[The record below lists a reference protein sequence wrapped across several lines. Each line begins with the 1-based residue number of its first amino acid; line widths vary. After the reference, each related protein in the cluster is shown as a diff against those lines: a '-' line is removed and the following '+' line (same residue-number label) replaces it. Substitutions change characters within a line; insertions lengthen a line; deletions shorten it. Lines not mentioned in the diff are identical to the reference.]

1 MTNEITRMAKYAIEK
16 GITKKI
22 KEIKT
27 NPRDFAD
34 LAEIIMLFDPD
45 NTIVEEHIPSS
56 KIIEAA
62 VRYYEIAKIVW
73 KEYPKYIRKKK

>member
-1 MTNEITRMAKYAIEK
+1 
-16 GITKKI
+16 
-22 KEIKT
+22 
-27 NPRDFAD
+27 
-34 LAEIIMLFDPD
+34 MLFDPD